1 MKDKTDDINIG
12 NNNRQDRLRDKLEV
26 INTLIL
32 AIATL
37 AITWCSYQGVLWNG
51 IQTFK
56 LGDSNKFAR
65 LAQQK
70 TIITGQNRAMD
81 EGIIIAFVN
90 AVIEKK
96 QSIIDNALRGIRPEL
111 SKIMAAW
118 LSSRPFENPA
128 AFPHP
133 MAMPE
138 YLGQLK
144 KDMAEADKFSQQA
157 EEAKNEAQQA
167 NSNSDSYSL
176 LTVVFGMVMFIGAI
190 ASKITRV
197 SLSSA
202 AIVAAGII
210 CIISLIFLFSQM
222 PIASK

>member
-1 MKDKTDDINIG
+1 MKDAADNTNIG
-12 NNNRQDRLRDKLEV
+12 NNNSTHRKWDKLQV

-70 TIITGQNRAMD
+70 TIVTGQNRAMD
-81 EGIIIAFVN
+81 EAIIIAFAN

-96 QSIIDNALRGIRPEL
+96 QNIVDHALRGIRPEL
-111 SKIMAAW
+111 SKIMSEW
-118 LSSRPFENPA
+118 LSSRPFENPS
-128 AFPHP
+128 AFLHP

-138 YLGQLK
+138 YIELVK
-144 KDMAEADKFSQQA
+144 KDMAEADKFSQQDEGA
-157 EEAKNEAQQA
+157 SNE
-167 NSNSDSYSL
+167 
-176 LTVVFGMVMFIGAI
+176 
-190 ASKITRV
+190 
-197 SLSSA
+197 
-202 AIVAAGII
+202 
-210 CIISLIFLFSQM
+210 
-222 PIASK
+222 

>member
-1 MKDKTDDINIG
+1 MNDKAGDTNIG
-12 NNNRQDRLRDKLEV
+12 DNKPDRLRDKLQV

-37 AITWCSYQGVLWNG
+37 AITWCSYQGVMWNG
-51 IQTFK
+51 IQIFK

-70 TIITGQNRAMD
+70 TILTGQNRAMD
-81 EGIIIAFVN
+81 EGIIIGFVN
-90 AVIEKK
+90 AAIEKK
-96 QSIIDNALRGIRPEL
+96 QNIIDHALLGIRPEL
-111 SKIMAAW
+111 SKIMLAW

-138 YLGQLK
+138 YLELLK

-157 EEAKNEAQQA
+157 EDAKNAALEA
-167 NSNSDSYSL
+167 NNNSDSYSL
-176 LTVVFGMVMFIGAI
+176 LTVVFGMVMFLGAI
-190 ASKITRV
+190 TSKINR
-197 SLSSA
+197 LRFDLA
-202 AIVAAGII
+202 GIVAAGII
-210 CIISLIFLFSQM
+210 CIVALIFPFFQM
-222 PIASK
+222 PIASR

>member
-1 MKDKTDDINIG
+1 MSDTADNTNIG
-12 NNNRQDRLRDKLEV
+12 DNNKADRLGDKLQV

-37 AITWCSYQGVLWNG
+37 AITWCSYQSVLWNG

-81 EGIIIAFVN
+81 EGIIIAFVK
-90 AVIEKK
+90 AAIEKNQK
-96 QSIIDNALRGIRPEL
+96 IIDYSLRGIRPEL
-111 SKIMAAW
+111 SKIMSVW
-118 LSSRPFENPA
+118 LSSRPFENPT

-138 YLGQLK
+138 YIEQLK
-144 KDMAEADKFSQQA
+144 KDMS
-157 EEAKNEAQQA
+157 
-167 NSNSDSYSL
+167 
-176 LTVVFGMVMFIGAI
+176 
-190 ASKITRV
+190 R
-197 SLSSA
+197 
-202 AIVAAGII
+202 
-210 CIISLIFLFSQM
+210 
-222 PIASK
+222 

>member
-1 MKDKTDDINIG
+1 MNDVADNSNIG
-12 NNNRQDRLRDKLEV
+12 DNNKRDRLGDKLQV

-81 EGIIIAFVN
+81 EAILIAFVN
-90 AVIEKK
+90 AAIEKK
-96 QSIIDNALRGIRPEL
+96 QDIVDFSLRGIRPEL
-111 SKIMAAW
+111 SNIMSAW
-118 LSSRPFENPA
+118 LSSRPFENTSA
-128 AFPHP
+128 YPHP

-138 YLGQLK
+138 YIELVK
-144 KDMAEADKFSQQA
+144 KDMAEADKYSHQA
-157 EEAKNEAQQA
+157 EEARNAAQEA
-167 NSNSDSYSL
+167 NRNSDSYSL
-176 LTVVFGMVMFIGAI
+176 LTVVFAMVMFLGAI
-190 ASKITRV
+190 TSKITRL
-197 SLSSA
+197 SLSFV

-210 CIISLIFLFSQM
+210 CTLALIFLFFQM
-222 PIASK
+222 PIATR

>member
-1 MKDKTDDINIG
+1 MNDTADNSNIG
-12 NNNRQDRLRDKLEV
+12 NGNRTDRLRDKLEV
-26 INTLIL
+26 SNTLIL

-90 AVIEKK
+90 AMIEKRQK
-96 QSIIDNALRGIRPEL
+96 IIDNAFRGIRPEL
-111 SKIMAAW
+111 SKIISEW
-118 LSSRPFENPA
+118 LSSRPFENPT

-138 YLGQLK
+138 YIELVK
-144 KDMAEADKFSQQA
+144 KDMAEADKYSRQA
-157 EEAKNEAQQA
+157 EEAKNAAQEA
-167 NSNSDSYSL
+167 NRNSDNYSL
-176 LTVVFGMVMFIGAI
+176 LTVVFGMVMFLGAI
-190 ASKITRV
+190 TSKIERL
-197 SLSSA
+197 SLSFT
-202 AIVAAGII
+202 AIAAAGII
-210 CIISLIFLFSQM
+210 CIVALIFLFFQL
-222 PIASK
+222 PIATR

>member
-1 MKDKTDDINIG
+1 MKDKAGDTTIG
-12 NNNRQDRLRDKLEV
+12 NNKDDRHRDKLQV
-26 INTLIL
+26 LNTLIL

-70 TIITGQNRAMD
+70 TILTGQNRAMD
-81 EGIIIAFVN
+81 EGILIAFVN
-90 AVIEKK
+90 AAVEKK
-96 QSIIDNALRGIRPEL
+96 QNMIDHALRSVRPEL
-111 SKIMAAW
+111 SKIMSAW
-118 LSSRPFENPA
+118 LSSRPFENPT

-138 YLGQLK
+138 YIEQLK

-157 EEAKNEAQQA
+157 EEARNAALEANA
-167 NSNSDSYSL
+167 NSDNYSL
-176 LTVVFGMVMFIGAI
+176 LTVVFGMVMFLGAI
-190 ASKITRV
+190 TSKITRV
-197 SLSSA
+197 SLSFA

-210 CIISLIFLFSQM
+210 CIVALTFLFFQM
-222 PIASK
+222 PIASR

>member
-1 MKDKTDDINIG
+1 MNETADNTTIG
-12 NNNRQDRLRDKLEV
+12 DNNKADRRRDKLQV

-37 AITWCSYQGVLWNG
+37 AITWCSYQSALWNG

-70 TIITGQNRAMD
+70 TIVTGQNRAMD
-81 EGIIIAFVN
+81 EAIIIGFVN
-90 AVIEKK
+90 ALIEKK
-96 QSIIDNALRGIRPEL
+96 QNIIDHALRGIRPEL
-111 SKIMAAW
+111 SKIMSAW
-118 LSSRPFENPA
+118 LSSRPFENPS

-138 YLGQLK
+138 YIELVK
-144 KDMAEADKFSQQA
+144 NDMAEADNYGHQA
-157 EEAKNEAQQA
+157 EEARNGAQEA
-167 NSNSDSYSL
+167 NHNSDSYSL
-176 LTVVFGMVMFIGAI
+176 LTVVFGMVMFLGAI
-190 ASKITRV
+190 TSKITRV
-197 SLSSA
+197 SLTFA

-210 CIISLIFLFSQM
+210 CLGALIFLFFQM
-222 PIASK
+222 PIATR

>member
-1 MKDKTDDINIG
+1 MNDTADNSNIG
-12 NNNRQDRLRDKLEV
+12 NNNKRDRLGEKLQV

-32 AIATL
+32 AVATL
-37 AITWCSYQGVLWNG
+37 AITWCSYQSVLWNG

-96 QSIIDNALRGIRPEL
+96 QNIIDHALRGIRPDL
-111 SKIMAAW
+111 SKIMSAW
-118 LSSRPFENPA
+118 LSSRPFENPS

-138 YLGQLK
+138 YIELVK
-144 KDMAEADKFSQQA
+144 KDMAEADKFSHQA
-157 EEAKNEAQQA
+157 EEARNAAQEA
-167 NSNSDSYSL
+167 NRNSDNYSL
-176 LTVVFGMVMFIGAI
+176 FTVVFGMVMFLGAI
-190 ASKITRV
+190 TSKIIRA
-197 SLSSA
+197 SLSFA

-210 CIISLIFLFSQM
+210 CTVALIFLFVQM
-222 PIASK
+222 PIATR

>member
-1 MKDKTDDINIG
+1 MKGTADNTNIAD
-12 NNNRQDRLRDKLEV
+12 NNKQDRRRDKLEV

-90 AVIEKK
+90 AMIEKR
-96 QSIIDNALRGIRPEL
+96 QNVIDNALRGMRPEL
-111 SKIMAAW
+111 SKIISEW
-118 LSSRPFENPA
+118 LSSRPFENPS

-138 YLGQLK
+138 YIELMK

-157 EEAKNEAQQA
+157 EEARNEAQEA
-167 NSNSDSYSL
+167 NRNSDNYSL
-176 LTVVFGMVMFIGAI
+176 LTVVFGMVMFLGAVTL
-190 ASKITRV
+190 KIIRV
-197 SLSSA
+197 SLSFA
-202 AIVAAGII
+202 AIIAAGII
-210 CIISLIFLFSQM
+210 CLGALIFLFFQL
-222 PIASK
+222 PIATR